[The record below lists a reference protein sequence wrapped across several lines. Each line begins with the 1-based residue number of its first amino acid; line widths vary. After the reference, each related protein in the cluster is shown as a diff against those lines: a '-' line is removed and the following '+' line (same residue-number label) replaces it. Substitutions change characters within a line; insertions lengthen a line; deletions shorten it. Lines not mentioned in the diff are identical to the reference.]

1 MDRSLVLA
9 RLRAITSASG
19 RAYVA
24 LSNGDTETYLEEL
37 ARIEQLMVDIDTENQ
52 TDQKII
58 RKPTNDETS

>member
-24 LSNGDTETYLEEL
+24 LSHDDTETYLEEL
-37 ARIEQLMVDIDTENQ
+37 ARIEKFMADIDNENQ

-58 RKPTNDETS
+58 RKPTDDDTS